1 MTEEE
6 ILYWYDKAKE
16 YAESHLDTDSPNPD
30 KQSVWLRDALYC
42 AYLSAIKEITKT
54 RLI

>member
-1 MTEEE
+1 MTDEEKD
-6 ILYWYDKAKE
+6 YWFDKAKE

-30 KQSVWLRDALYC
+30 KQSVWLRDALFV
-42 AYLSAIKEITKT
+42 AYISAIQEITKT